1 MTLFYTHTRF
11 YQNLF
16 KTFKLSCLQTER
28 MTCMHA
34 NITKNIAS
42 FVEILAMSLRVQL
55 LLDSSYCSSSNSARN
70 INITCHL
77 SSLTER
83 PFVQISH

>member
-42 FVEILAMSLRVQL
+42 FVEILAMSHLE
-55 LLDSSYCSSSNSARN
+55 SN
-70 INITCHL
+70 CC
-77 SSLTER
+77 
-83 PFVQISH
+83 